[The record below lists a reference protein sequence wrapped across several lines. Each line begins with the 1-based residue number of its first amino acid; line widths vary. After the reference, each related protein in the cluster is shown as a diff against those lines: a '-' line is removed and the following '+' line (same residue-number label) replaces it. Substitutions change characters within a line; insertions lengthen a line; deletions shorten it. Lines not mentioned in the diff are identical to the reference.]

1 MLYFSSEKFD
11 WQDSRKLNEWSTERG
26 SDRAPRDQMLASEI
40 AFCCEQEKIQN
51 WLALWCYCA
60 AQTRWFADA
69 PKDNVDQ
76 MRYAEMHAKKFSEV
90 KDIRLMPNLDDD
102 KKVIMELIW
111 HQAIVM
117 LNRYAELKGLKKSEP
132 VEEIKPVQ
140 VKKPVVVNVE
150 KEPVKE
156 KPVEKTVEPVEKI
169 ETQSSSTRK
178 AIGAI
183 ATAIGFI
190 ADKLPVNA
198 AVKAI
203 IKAVSWTIGAFFK

>member
-60 AQTRWFADA
+60 AQTRWFVDA

-76 MRYAEMHAKKFSEV
+76 MRFAEMHAKKFAEV

-132 VEEIKPVQ
+132 VHEPIKVETKPAPVEKPVEIK
-140 VKKPVVVNVE
+140 KKV
-150 KEPVKE
+150 E
-156 KPVEKTVEPVEKI
+156 KPVEKTELPT
-169 ETQSSSTRK
+169 TQGTTKK

-183 ATAIGFI
+183 ALAIGYI

>member
-1 MLYFSSEKFD
+1 MLYFSTEKFD

-26 SDRAPRDQMLASEI
+26 SERAPRDQMLASEI

-60 AQTRWFADA
+60 AQTRWFVDA

-76 MRYAEMHAKKFSEV
+76 MRFAEMHAKKFSEV

-132 VEEIKPVQ
+132 VEEIKTFPVE
-140 VKKPVVVNVE
+140 KPVVVAVE
-150 KEPVKE
+150 KEPVE
-156 KPVEKTVEPVEKI
+156 KPVENVEKI
-169 ETQSSSTRK
+169 EPQSSSTRK